1 MEKQVVP
8 ATKPLPSQK
17 QLEAAAMQKLVKM
30 VKDDPGKKPSPEAL
44 KVAAKILAL
53 RAQKA

>member
-1 MEKQVVP
+1 MENQAAP

-17 QLEAAAMQKLVKM
+17 QLEAAAMQKLAKM

-53 RAQKA
+53 RAQRA